1 MRYRNGSTA
10 WHFAR
15 HYVEMVIAMFLGMAL
30 LALPVRLALSAAG
43 TSWSELGHEAMFLG
57 MAVEMTVP
65 MVAWMRYRGHGR
77 RANGEMAAAML
88 LPTFAAIALLRADV
102 AGSGALMLAEHVAM
116 LLSMLGVM
124 LMRPAEYTHGH
135 ARAEAVAA

>member
-1 MRYRNGSTA
+1 MSPTA
-10 WHFAR
+10 KHLVR

-30 LALPVRLALSAAG
+30 LAVPVRVALSAAG

-77 RANGEMAAAML
+77 RASGEMAAAML
-88 LPTFAAIALLRADV
+88 LPTFAAIALLWAHV
-102 AGSGALMLAEHVAM
+102 AGSGALMVAEHVAM
-116 LLSMLGVM
+116 LLSMLVVM
-124 LMRPAEYTHGH
+124 LLRPAEYAHGH
-135 ARAEAVAA
+135 VRREAVPA